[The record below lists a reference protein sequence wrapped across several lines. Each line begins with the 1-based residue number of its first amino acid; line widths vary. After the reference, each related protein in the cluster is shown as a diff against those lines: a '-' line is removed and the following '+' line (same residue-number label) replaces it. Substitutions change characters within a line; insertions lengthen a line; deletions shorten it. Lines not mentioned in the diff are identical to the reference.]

1 MRELTVQ
8 VSDNQFDVLVNFLKT
23 LPYVKLPKDL
33 KYESETTNQIV
44 ADSAAVYHRTPMNF
58 EDLGVMDNA
67 PWDNEHIKKHHSIK
81 WENFHEIIE
90 MFKDIPL
97 ENYLEEHTISH
108 ND

>member
-33 KYESETTNQIV
+33 KYESETTNQMV
-44 ADSAAVYHRTPMNF
+44 AESTPVYQRKPMSSEEF
-58 EDLGVMDNA
+58 GVIDDE
-67 PWDNEHIKKHHSIK
+67 PWDAEYIKKHSIK
-81 WENFHEIIE
+81 WEHFHEIVE

-97 ENYLEEHTISH
+97 ENYLEEHTTPYTE
-108 ND
+108 